1 MTSRHQAVYD
11 PGRGSRRHA
20 ERASQLAG
28 RHPLCRAQSLER
40 TKVTV
45 VVNDKSTESGQIFVR
60 RDEKMRIEMTKPD
73 PKTIL
78 RSGNEFYIYT
88 PKINRVEEYDLGKK
102 QSLVDQYLLL
112 GFGTSGSS
120 LKKSYLV
127 TFQGEELVDSRKV
140 LLLELTPISEEVR
153 NQISKIHM
161 WIDESNWLPVQQKF
175 FGDLVDTPA
184 PAKFAN
190 EDRTFHE
197 RLPQTIADLKAMISA
212 SEMGNKEAIQM
223 AANAYIADMQPILE
237 ALDVISPAV
246 QHV

>member
-1 MTSRHQAVYD
+1 MLAVQ
-11 PGRGSRRHA
+11 
-20 ERASQLAG
+20 E
-28 RHPLCRAQSLER
+28 
-40 TKVTV
+40 
-45 VVNDKSTESGQIFVR
+45 
-60 RDEKMRIEMTKPD
+60 
-73 PKTIL
+73 
-78 RSGNEFYIYT
+78 
-88 PKINRVEEYDLGKK
+88 
-102 QSLVDQYLLL
+102 
-112 GFGTSGSS
+112 
-120 LKKSYLV
+120 
-127 TFQGEELVDSRKV
+127 
-140 LLLELTPISEEVR
+140 
-153 NQISKIHM
+153 
-161 WIDESNWLPVQQKF
+161 KF